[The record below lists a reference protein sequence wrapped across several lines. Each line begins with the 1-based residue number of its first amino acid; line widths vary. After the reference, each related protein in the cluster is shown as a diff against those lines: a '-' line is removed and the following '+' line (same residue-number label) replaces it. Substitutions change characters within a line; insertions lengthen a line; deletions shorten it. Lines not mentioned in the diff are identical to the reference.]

1 MRLRLKHYWIAVLM
15 LVPAT
20 ALFLFAQ
27 QQTTSPTKSGA
38 ASATQSKKSAKPKR
52 RLGGAGFSAFPHAA
66 AAPAAEVARGKRIF
80 AANCSF
86 CHGPDAMGGEG
97 GGPELLVTKVVMD
110 DRNGDIIT
118 PIVHHGFP
126 PRMPSFSS
134 LSNSDIRAIAA
145 YLHSLPVTNRGQR
158 TKLNILV
165 GNAQAGKA
173 YFKQHCTT
181 CHTTTGTGPGSL
193 ADIGANYSAKTIQD
207 MIVSGGAGR
216 LRLGSAPPPKIPPT
230 TVTVTLASGKTV
242 EGKLDK
248 LSPFTVSLTEAN
260 GTYRSF
266 PRNGSIPKVVV
277 HDPLMWHINMLAK
290 WKDTNIHNLTAYL
303 VTLK

>member
-1 MRLRLKHYWIAVLM
+1 MRLRLKHYWIAVLIIM
-15 LVPAT
+15 PAT

-27 QQTTSPTKSGA
+27 QQATPAAKSGA
-38 ASATQSKKSAKPKR
+38 TSSAQSKKSAKPKKH
-52 RLGGAGFSAFPHAA
+52 LGGAGFSAFPHAP

-80 AANCSF
+80 QANCSF

-97 GGPELLVTKVVMD
+97 GGPELLVTKVLME
-110 DRNGDIIT
+110 DRNGDILT

-134 LSNSDIRAIAA
+134 LSGSDIRAIAA

-158 TKLNILV
+158 TKLNIVV
-165 GNAQAGKA
+165 GNAQAGEA
-173 YFKQHCTT
+173 YFKQNCTT
-181 CHTTTGTGPGSL
+181 CHTTTGNGPGSL
-193 ADIGANYSAKTIQD
+193 AGIGSEYSPRVIQD
-207 MIVSGGAGR
+207 FIVSGGEGR
-216 LRLGSAPPPKIPPT
+216 LPPNVSKPTIPPT

-242 EGKLDK
+242 KGKLDN
-248 LSPFTVSLTEAN
+248 LSPFVVSLTEAD
-260 GTYRSF
+260 GTRLSF
-266 PRNGSIPKVVV
+266 PRNGSVPKVVV
-277 HDPLMWHINMLAK
+277 HDPLMWHIDMLAK